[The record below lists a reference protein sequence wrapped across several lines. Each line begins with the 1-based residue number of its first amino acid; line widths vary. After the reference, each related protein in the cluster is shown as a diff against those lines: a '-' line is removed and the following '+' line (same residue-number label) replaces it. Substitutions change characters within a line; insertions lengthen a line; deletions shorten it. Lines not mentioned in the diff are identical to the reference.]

1 MTPLQ
6 LTQAYCNDEKGACKK
21 DFLLTETPAAEQGL
35 VALKKRASKKKAF
48 LLNKFPAALNRS
60 PAADE

>member
-6 LTQAYCNDEKGACKK
+6 LTQAYCNDEKRACKK

-35 VALKKRASKKKAF
+35 VALKKSLEEEKP
-48 LLNKFPAALNRS
+48 FP
-60 PAADE
+60 

>member
-6 LTQAYCNDEKGACKK
+6 LTQAYCNDEKRAWKK
-21 DFLLTETPAAEQGL
+21 TFLLNENPAAEEGL